1 MIPQT
6 KTINLTLKLSK
17 IYIAEYL
24 ALIGHSNQRKGLKHI
39 VVLILLKLT

>member
-6 KTINLTLKLSK
+6 KTINLALKLSK

-24 ALIGHSNQRKGLKHI
+24 ALIGHSLNITRNVKEK
-39 VVLILLKLT
+39 